1 MPNYRSFSN
10 LKTFIFCRLNF
21 LENKLRGRDYYGGH
35 LLSSAL
41 ISGQNFD
48 RWKEWRA
55 FQARCTLL
63 KWTVRLVNFWYSLS
77 INLRMTW
84 WYLERWQSNSS
95 YSVVLKYTFMIFF
108 PWKALKLIVS
118 LITVSMKSLD
128 LMSLLLV

>member
-1 MPNYRSFSN
+1 MLNKIMWTKITIDIQKRRKL
-10 LKTFIFCRLNF
+10 LKPVIFREIF
-21 LENKLRGRDYYGGH
+21 MKEI
-35 LLSSAL
+35 LSSAL
-41 ISGQNFD
+41 VSGQDFD

-55 FQARCTLL
+55 FQTRCTLL
-63 KWTVRLVNFWYSLS
+63 KWTVSLVNFWYSLS
-77 INLRMTW
+77 INLRVAW